1 MAACKPHIL
10 AALVAAATALSG
22 TAAGAEN
29 FKRITKE
36 DQFRSLVVGKKGVSE
51 AGWFI
56 VHAYGTTT
64 GNVFKKKFSAAWV
77 WKNRMYCRNAVL
89 GKDQLGT
96 DCQVVK
102 ISGNKVQFIREYGK
116 GPAGVSTLQ

>member
-1 MAACKPHIL
+1 MPIQVRLIPFVL
-10 AALVAAATALSG
+10 AAGFLAQPAMS
-22 TAAGAEN
+22 EN

-56 VHAYGTTT
+56 IHPDGTTT
-64 GNVFKKKFSAAWV
+64 GHIFKKKFSAAWV
-77 WKNRMYCRNAVL
+77 WQKKMYCRNAVL
-89 GKDQLGT
+89 GKKKLGT

-116 GPAGVSTLQ
+116 GGVGESTLE